1 VDALVDALLAP
12 MAASGERRREG
23 GQAWPRWASHPHAAA
38 AGAAGSAASDDD
50 DDEDDDEEEEEA
62 EAQVRAARGQ
72 HAARCMLHA
81 SSCISMQHAS
91 CIVMHR
97 ASLMHHVL
105 TAPPF
110 FTQAAALAARM
121 HAGASALAAAGSMR
135 ALLLG
140 VSSASVSSASA
151 SSASASSA
159 SASASSAAAKG
170 KAAAGGASLP
180 RVWLAM
186 ELLCA
191 AEADTLPADTGGGG
205 AGPAGD
211 VCAWLRAAA
220 ATQVSFRQ
228 HRFSPTGRAT

>member
-1 VDALVDALLAP
+1 
-12 MAASGERRREG
+12 
-23 GQAWPRWASHPHAAA
+23 
-38 AGAAGSAASDDD
+38 
-50 DDEDDDEEEEEA
+50 
-62 EAQVRAARGQ
+62 
-72 HAARCMLHA
+72 
-81 SSCISMQHAS
+81 
-91 CIVMHR
+91 
-97 ASLMHHVL
+97 MHHVL

-140 VSSASVSSASA
+140 VSSASV